1 MPGLDG
7 TSPYGNGP
15 MTGGRRG
22 YCNPASVEYGPAF
35 LRRYGY
41 GRGFGRGL
49 GFRRGY
55 GPGLSWGHA
64 YGRDYDWYPPAYRLV
79 APMSSEDEILML
91 NTEANAM
98 KTSLDAI
105 SNRIAELEIEKK
117 L

>member
-1 MPGLDG
+1 M
-7 TSPYGNGP
+7 
-15 MTGGRRG
+15 
-22 YCNPASVEYGPAF
+22 
-35 LRRYGY
+35 
-41 GRGFGRGL
+41 
-49 GFRRGY
+49 
-55 GPGLSWGHA
+55 HA
-64 YGRDYDWYPPAYRLV
+64 ADYDWYPPAYRSV